1 MRPTVLTLTTVLL
14 LTGCAS
20 TAPTA
25 EPEDNADCLEL
36 SPGALNALQ
45 QGLDDKGAGYTI
57 TNTTAIKGDE
67 DSWWVAADLEGDPP
81 VTAVWM
87 TVNDPTADTDN
98 AYISATEL
106 ASLVSIYLMPEDLT
120 GSDHVEAAKDCLP

>member
-1 MRPTVLTLTTVLL
+1 MRHIAALAALALT
-14 LTGCAS
+14 LTGCAA
-20 TAPTA
+20 TPTA
-25 EPEDNADCLEL
+25 EPTPDGCLTL
-36 SPGALNALQ
+36 SAGATTALQ
-45 QGLDDKGAGYTI
+45 TGLDEKGAGYTI
-57 TNTTAIKGDE
+57 TNSAAIQDG

-120 GSDHVEAAKDCLP
+120 GADPVEAARDCLP